1 MDLYSTVRVD
11 VRVWESSE
19 RPDPHTIPILG
30 VENFWALIFAKRK
43 EAAER

>member
-11 VRVWESSE
+11 VRVCESSE
-19 RPDPHTIPILG
+19 RPDPHTIPTLG
-30 VENFWALIFAKRK
+30 VWKLFSLSCAKRK